1 MQCMAYAK
9 IKLGR
14 ASVTL
19 LIDRTPIQGM
29 TVRRNPQAAIEAQ
42 RIAALHSRCQADDLR
57 SPHAPVLRLLGLRFH
72 FYSDE
77 GKEPPHIHVDAGDS
91 ECKFWL
97 DPIQLASNHGVAP
110 VTIRKIER
118 LVYEHQA
125 LFLEKYREFHGN

>member
-1 MQCMAYAK
+1 MGN
-9 IKLGR
+9 KLP
-14 ASVTL
+14 TL
-19 LIDRTPIQGM
+19 LLDQRPIQ
-29 TVRRNPQAAIEAQ
+29 TKVVKRNPPLTIETQ
-42 RIAALHSRCQADDLR
+42 RIAPPHSRCQADDLR
-57 SPHAPVLRLLGLRFH
+57 SPHPPVPRLLGLRFH

-77 GKEPPHIHVDAGDS
+77 GNEPPHIHVDAGDS